1 MGALASSLKIQY
13 ETFTSAEEFLER
25 YESSLSGC
33 ALLDYRLGGVPVLGA
48 KRTSVVSVPNVITSP
63 GDAASLH

>member
-1 MGALASSLKIQY
+1 MAHRDTCCDAAI
-13 ETFTSAEEFLER
+13 
-25 YESSLSGC
+25 
-33 ALLDYRLGGVPVLGA
+33 VPLLGA